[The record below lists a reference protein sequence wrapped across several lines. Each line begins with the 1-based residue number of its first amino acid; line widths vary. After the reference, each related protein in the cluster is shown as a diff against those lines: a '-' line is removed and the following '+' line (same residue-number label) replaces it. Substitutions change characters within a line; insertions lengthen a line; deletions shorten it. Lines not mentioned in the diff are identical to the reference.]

1 MEIFTWLWDSFYF
14 YSTNVASA
22 VLSGNSKTTIVI
34 TPTSLA
40 GGNYLVQCTING
52 ATTETASNS
61 LFVVDPSTMS
71 VASISPAIV
80 YHSESADVV
89 VTGSGFLDTGEVAC
103 LFMKKNSEN
112 KWVMHGSV
120 LKAIYNSATQIT
132 CKVDSITKSITGDL
146 VVSFVNTK
154 RASYTSLNS
163 TLHRSINMS
172 SIITGKFSDSLAS
185 LLVSFDG
192 SISFK
197 NKMATCEDIF
207 PSEFKTF
214 GTKPKCKTKG
224 STLVVVLDG
233 ASATFTPGNL
243 HVQLNE
249 LEVQRADYTVY
260 PKTTDVVNIPVP
272 PNAQAPEIELVA
284 PKRLGRYHHK
294 LKTQP
299 STGGEQN

>member
-132 CKVDSITKSITGDL
+132 CKVDSITKSITGDW
-146 VVSFVNTK
+146 
-154 RASYTSLNS
+154 
-163 TLHRSINMS
+163 S
-172 SIITGKFSDSLAS
+172 SD
-185 LLVSFDG
+185 VCSFDEIG
-192 SISFK
+192 R
-197 NKMATCEDIF
+197 A
-207 PSEFKTF
+207 
-214 GTKPKCKTKG
+214 
-224 STLVVVLDG
+224 
-233 ASATFTPGNL
+233 
-243 HVQLNE
+243 HV
-249 LEVQRADYTVY
+249 
-260 PKTTDVVNIPVP
+260 
-272 PNAQAPEIELVA
+272 
-284 PKRLGRYHHK
+284 
-294 LKTQP
+294 
-299 STGGEQN
+299 